1 MGFLFARVLYFG
13 MASVSFDAQ
22 GAALSGGED
31 QAMRTLLGTIN
42 VTRLHNYRDEVLSL
56 PTGCWAFT
64 ETSSVAGE
72 IVGDGRFFRKH
83 GLNYIA
89 SKECMPRTRY
99 AKNLVHAPTF
109 GGTAVVSSLHTR
121 IDRFNYPQG
130 CCEYNSVAVYLPT
143 SGGASG
149 TCYYAVFAPDEVIG
163 SSTRTDER

>member
-1 MGFLFARVLYFG
+1 
-13 MASVSFDAQ
+13 MASCN
-22 GAALSGGED
+22 LSTKNVVNILLPEILD

-121 IDRFNYPQG
+121 IDRFNYPRDVVNTTRLLSTFLHLGGLQ
-130 CCEYNSVAVYLPT
+130 VLVTTLYLPPMRH
-143 SGGASG
+143 
-149 TCYYAVFAPDEVIG
+149 V
-163 SSTRTDER
+163 RTEER